1 MAIRQNTDLDI
12 SNRHINKQYN
22 VVLCYPDCM
31 HGNADPI
38 INFSSYI
45 TPDVYYND
53 LTLSNVKS
61 LSANHYTQ
69 HNTLTC
75 NSIYT
80 TYVTINSGICKTTNE
95 YSSSKKISTK
105 QFVDHAL
112 YSRITNL
119 INIME
124 SSVDVYSSY
133 NDNCIAISSKSI
145 TPEGSLSVPLKMLS
159 SSSTT
164 SRFIKNNSD
173 SYSIFIN
180 KTFANL
186 HNG

>member
-1 MAIRQNTDLDI
+1 M
-12 SNRHINKQYN
+12 
-22 VVLCYPDCM
+22 LCYPECM

-45 TPDVYYND
+45 TPDVYYTD
-53 LTLSNVKS
+53 LKLVNIKS

-80 TYVTINSGICKTTNE
+80 TYVTINSGICKTTTN
-95 YSSSKKISTK
+95 YSSSKNISTK
-105 QFVDHAL
+105 QFVDYAL

-119 INIME
+119 ISIIE

-133 NDNCIAISSKSI
+133 NNNCIAISSKSI
-145 TPEGSLSVPLKMLS
+145 LSNGSLSVPYGS
-159 SSSTT
+159 GSSTT
-164 SRFIKNNSD
+164 SRFIKNNSG
-173 SYSIFIN
+173 SYPIFIN
-180 KTFANL
+180 KTF
-186 HNG
+186 